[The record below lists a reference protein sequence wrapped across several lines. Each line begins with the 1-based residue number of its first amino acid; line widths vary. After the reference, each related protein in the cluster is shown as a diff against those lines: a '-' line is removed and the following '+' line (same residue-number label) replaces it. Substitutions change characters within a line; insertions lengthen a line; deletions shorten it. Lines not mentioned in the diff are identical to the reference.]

1 MVVEMADKR
10 YGLGTSNL
18 DEIQIVRIGWM
29 EDALV

>member
-18 DEIQIVRIGWM
+18 EEIQINRVGWM
-29 EDALV
+29 EDVLV